1 MKFTV
6 KFCMAAGVIETSAT
20 IDFFVHVVGTSI
32 LK

>member
-1 MKFTV
+1 
-6 KFCMAAGVIETSAT
+6 MAAGVIETSAT